1 MLKTGTMPTTEREPG
16 DEIVLFEFLV
26 SSTGEVSNIQ
36 PLEGKDSKSLS
47 QLSKSLSS
55 WKFSPASSGTI
66 PAAATG
72 QVLFIKGE
80 DYFRYQV
87 SKAFRDSGSVHT
99 VEAKPVDPLNAPRTI
114 VTIKVPIRIDL
125 DPGEAAKQLIDR
137 VPPNIPLRRGRHM
150 FKELSLCWS
159 VLARTERDWR
169 QRNQWPPRVEFCS
182 GSCCQ
187 AMALSTDHLSR

>member
-47 QLSKSLSS
+47 QLSKSPSS

-66 PAAATG
+66 PATG

-87 SKAFRDSGSVHT
+87 SKAFRDSGSVHP
-99 VEAKPVDPLNAPRTI
+99 VEAKPVDLPNGPRTI

-125 DPGEAAKQLIDR
+125 
-137 VPPNIPLRRGRHM
+137 
-150 FKELSLCWS
+150 
-159 VLARTERDWR
+159 VLVKP
-169 QRNQWPPRVEFCS
+169 RNS
-182 GSCCQ
+182 
-187 AMALSTDHLSR
+187 